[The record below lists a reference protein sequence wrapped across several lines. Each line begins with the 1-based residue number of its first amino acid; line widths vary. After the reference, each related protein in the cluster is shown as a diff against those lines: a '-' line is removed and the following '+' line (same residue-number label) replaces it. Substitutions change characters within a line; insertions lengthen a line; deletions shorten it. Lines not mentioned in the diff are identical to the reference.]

1 MIKNKKFFDKYMKIW
16 GEVSN
21 IIKNKFDSIIYNTKH
36 LKDQKIQ
43 NKRKLLMF
51 LKTSNID

>member
-1 MIKNKKFFDKYMKIW
+1 MHFFMIKNKKFFDKYMKIW

-36 LKDQKIQ
+36 LKDQK
-43 NKRKLLMF
+43 NSK
-51 LKTSNID
+51 

>member
-1 MIKNKKFFDKYMKIW
+1 MKIW

-36 LKDQKIQ
+36 LKDQK
-43 NKRKLLMF
+43 NSK
-51 LKTSNID
+51 